1 MSETTTKDH
10 PLIWYPP
17 QPSLASRRPRLEDR
31 GSNRGTMTNIPD
43 WRELVYE
50 SGGERKVAYIAM
62 ARRDVRRL
70 LDQPPPVSY
79 RDQQGN
85 LREHT
90 FDFLLEMVDGS
101 RIAVMVKPATKV
113 QKKNSNAL
121 LRLIASQLPPDI
133 DGALLMTE
141 QSYGRNEL
149 HNAVLLHDCRREPT
163 PWHDD
168 IVRTI
173 ADGIQ
178 GRVAIRELVKAT
190 GLRAD
195 GFAAVVRA
203 IGEGRLQLVDG
214 GARIAYEALVE
225 KPRET
230 TRREATA

>member
-1 MSETTTKDH
+1 
-10 PLIWYPP
+10 
-17 QPSLASRRPRLEDR
+17 
-31 GSNRGTMTNIPD
+31 
-43 WRELVYE
+43 
-50 SGGERKVAYIAM
+50 
-62 ARRDVRRL
+62 L

-101 RIAVMVKPATKV
+101 RIAVMVKPATQA

-141 QSYGRNEL
+141 KSYGRNEL

-163 PWHDD
+163 PRHDD
-168 IVRTI
+168 VVRTI

-225 KPRET
+225 KPRKT
-230 TRREATA
+230 TPREATA